1 MKRVVLIALALAL
14 AAPAQAAAPSRLLVE
29 ADEWGLA
36 MSRQSVRAGSLT
48 IQLVNRGE
56 DGHDLRIRRV
66 GGTGSRGVGE
76 VRPGGMAQFRLKVRR
91 GTYRLWCSLPGHR
104 RAGMKATLG
113 VRS

>member
-1 MKRVVLIALALAL
+1 MPIALALLL

-36 MSRQSVRAGSLT
+36 MSRQSLRAGALT

-66 GGTGSRGVGE
+66 GGMASRGVGE
-76 VRPGGMAQFRLKVRR
+76 TPPGGMAQFRLRVRR
-91 GTYRLWCSLPGHR
+91 GSYRLWCSLPGHR
-104 RAGMKATLG
+104 AAGMRATLR
-113 VRS
+113 VR